1 MTLTRPSREIRS
13 RNSLNTSQLPGAEK
27 PSLGDAQYTVSR
39 VIEAADVAERVVQ
52 AIREKSLYI
61 FTHRESREI
70 VRRRAERLDK
80 AAARFGTA

>member
-1 MTLTRPSREIRS
+1 M
-13 RNSLNTSQLPGAEK
+13 
-27 PSLGDAQYTVSR
+27 
-39 VIEAADVAERVVQ
+39 IEPADVAERVVQ